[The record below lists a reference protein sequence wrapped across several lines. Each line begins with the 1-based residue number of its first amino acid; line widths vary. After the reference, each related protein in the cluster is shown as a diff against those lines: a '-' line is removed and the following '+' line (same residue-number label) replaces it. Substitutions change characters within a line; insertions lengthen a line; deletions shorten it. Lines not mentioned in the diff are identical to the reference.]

1 MALVPPHWRYC
12 SRGTDYVNGWS
23 LMAKVSLEDLI
34 VSQSAHD
41 EQPGIIEAL
50 LSTIDS
56 IFTNNRMLQRSRLSP
71 RHIRG
76 VARVVGTQAFMRAR
90 FLKKFNPV
98 IDDNGEIT
106 TSSVDNRVLT
116 AVTDSMLAGRIS
128 LEGKSRDEIIRIFQA
143 VGGTVQEESTGR
155 NGGIL
160 GRFDY

>member
-1 MALVPPHWRYC
+1 
-12 SRGTDYVNGWS
+12 
-23 LMAKVSLEDLI
+23 MAKVSLEDLI
-34 VSQSAHD
+34 VSQSNHE

-98 IDDNGEIT
+98 IDDDGEIT

-143 VGGTVQEESTGR
+143 VGGTVEQTEPEK
-155 NGGIL
+155 GGL
-160 GRFDY
+160 FRRYDY

>member
-1 MALVPPHWRYC
+1 
-12 SRGTDYVNGWS
+12 
-23 LMAKVSLEDLI
+23 MAKVSLEDLI
-34 VSQSAHD
+34 VSQSNHE

-56 IFTNNRMLQRSRLSP
+56 IFTNNRMLQRSRLSA

-76 VARVVGTQAFMRAR
+76 VARVVGTQTFMRAR
-90 FLKKFNPV
+90 FLKKFDPV
-98 IDDNGEIT
+98 IDNDGEIT

-143 VGGTVQEESTGR
+143 VGGSAQEEPVGR
-155 NGGIL
+155 SGGIL

>member
-1 MALVPPHWRYC
+1 
-12 SRGTDYVNGWS
+12 
-23 LMAKVSLEDLI
+23 MAKVSLEDLI
-34 VSQSAHD
+34 VSQSNHD
-41 EQPGIIEAL
+41 DQPGIIEAL

-143 VGGTVQEESTGR
+143 VGGTVQEEPAGR
-155 NGGIL
+155 SGGIL

>member
-1 MALVPPHWRYC
+1 MA
-12 SRGTDYVNGWS
+12 N
-23 LMAKVSLEDLI
+23 VSLEDLI
-34 VSQSAHD
+34 VSQSPSD

-76 VARVVGTQAFMRAR
+76 VSKVVGTQAFMRSR

-116 AVTDSMLAGRIS
+116 AVTDTMLAGRIS
-128 LEGKSRDEIIRIFQA
+128 LDGKSRDEIIRIFQS
-143 VGGTVQEESTGR
+143 VGGTVQEEPTGR
-155 NGGIL
+155 GGGIL

>member
-1 MALVPPHWRYC
+1 M
-12 SRGTDYVNGWS
+12 S
-23 LMAKVSLEDLI
+23 KISLEDLI
-34 VSQSAHD
+34 VSQSNHE

-56 IFTNNRMLQRSRLSP
+56 IFTNNRMLQRSRLSH

-76 VARVVGTQAFMRAR
+76 VSKVVGTQAFLRSR
-90 FLKKFNPV
+90 LLKQYNPV
-98 IDDNGEIT
+98 IDDDGEFT

-116 AVTDSMLAGRIS
+116 AVTDTMLAGRIS

-143 VGGTVQEESTGR
+143 VGGSAQEEPVGR
-155 NGGIL
+155 SGGIL

>member
-1 MALVPPHWRYC
+1 M
-12 SRGTDYVNGWS
+12 S
-23 LMAKVSLEDLI
+23 KVSLEDLI
-34 VSQSAHD
+34 VSQSNHD

-56 IFTNNRMLQRSRLSP
+56 IFTNNRMLQRSRLSA

-76 VARVVGTQAFMRAR
+76 VARVIGTQAFMRTR
-90 FLKKFNPV
+90 FLKRFNPV
-98 IDDNGEIT
+98 IDDDGEIT

-128 LEGKSRDEIIRIFQA
+128 LEGKSRDELIRIFQA
-143 VGGTVQEESTGR
+143 VGGTVKEEPDGR
-155 NGGIL
+155 GGGIL

>member
-1 MALVPPHWRYC
+1 M
-12 SRGTDYVNGWS
+12 SKIN
-23 LMAKVSLEDLI
+23 LEDLI
-34 VSQSAHD
+34 VSQSNHD
-41 EQPGIIEAL
+41 DQPGIIEAL

-56 IFTNNRMLQRSRLSP
+56 IFTNSRMLQRSRLSH

-76 VARVVGTQAFMRAR
+76 VSKVVGTQSFLRAR
-90 FLKKFNPV
+90 LLKRYNPV
-98 IDDNGEIT
+98 INDDGEFT

-116 AVTDSMLAGRIS
+116 AVTDTMLAGRIS

-143 VGGTVQEESTGR
+143 VGGTVQEESAGR

>member
-1 MALVPPHWRYC
+1 
-12 SRGTDYVNGWS
+12 
-23 LMAKVSLEDLI
+23 MAKVSLEDLI
-34 VSQSAHD
+34 VSQSVHD
-41 EQPGIIEAL
+41 DQPGIIEAL

-90 FLKKFNPV
+90 FLKKYNPV
-98 IDDNGEIT
+98 LDENGEFT
-106 TSSVDNRVLT
+106 TSSVDNRVLN

-128 LEGKSRDEIIRIFQA
+128 LDGKSRDEIIRIFQA
-143 VGGTVQEESTGR
+143 VGGTVERTEPEKS
-155 NGGIL
+155 GIL

>member
-1 MALVPPHWRYC
+1 M
-12 SRGTDYVNGWS
+12 S
-23 LMAKVSLEDLI
+23 KISLEDLI
-34 VSQSAHD
+34 VSQSNHD

-76 VARVVGTQAFMRAR
+76 VSKVVGTQAFLRSR
-90 FLKKFNPV
+90 FLKRFNPV

-116 AVTDSMLAGRIS
+116 AITDSMLAGRIS

-143 VGGTVQEESTGR
+143 VGGTVKEEPDGR
-155 NGGIL
+155 GGGIL

>member
-1 MALVPPHWRYC
+1 M
-12 SRGTDYVNGWS
+12 TKIN
-23 LMAKVSLEDLI
+23 LEDLI
-34 VSQSAHD
+34 VSQSND
-41 EQPGIIEAL
+41 DDQPGIIEAL

-56 IFTNNRMLQRSRLSP
+56 IFTNSRMLQRSRLSP

-76 VARVVGTQAFMRAR
+76 VSKVVGTQSFLRAR
-90 FLKKFNPV
+90 LLKRYNPV
-98 IDDNGEIT
+98 INDDGEFT

-116 AVTDSMLAGRIS
+116 AVTDTMLAGRIS

-143 VGGTVQEESTGR
+143 VGGTVQEESAGR

>member
-1 MALVPPHWRYC
+1 M
-12 SRGTDYVNGWS
+12 S
-23 LMAKVSLEDLI
+23 KISLEDLI
-34 VSQSAHD
+34 VSQSNND

-76 VARVVGTQAFMRAR
+76 VARVVGTQAFMRSR

-116 AVTDSMLAGRIS
+116 SVTDSMLAGRIS

-143 VGGTVQEESTGR
+143 VGGTVERTEPEK
-155 NGGIL
+155 GGIL

>member
-1 MALVPPHWRYC
+1 M
-12 SRGTDYVNGWS
+12 S
-23 LMAKVSLEDLI
+23 KISLEDLI
-34 VSQSAHD
+34 VSPTNHD
-41 EQPGIIEAL
+41 DQPGIIEAL

-56 IFTNNRMLQRSRLSP
+56 IFTNSRMLQRSRLSP

-76 VARVVGTQAFMRAR
+76 VSKVVGTQAFLRAR
-90 FLKKFNPV
+90 LLKRYNPV
-98 IDDNGEIT
+98 INDDGEFT

-116 AVTDSMLAGRIS
+116 AVTDTMLAGRIS

-143 VGGTVQEESTGR
+143 VGGTVQEESAAR

>member
-1 MALVPPHWRYC
+1 
-12 SRGTDYVNGWS
+12 
-23 LMAKVSLEDLI
+23 MAKVSLEDLI
-34 VSQSAHD
+34 VSQSNHE

-56 IFTNNRMLQRSRLSP
+56 IFTNNRMLQRSRLSA

-98 IDDNGEIT
+98 IDNDGEIT

-143 VGGTVQEESTGR
+143 VGGTVEQTEPEK
-155 NGGIL
+155 GGL
-160 GRFDY
+160 FRRYDY

>member
-1 MALVPPHWRYC
+1 
-12 SRGTDYVNGWS
+12 
-23 LMAKVSLEDLI
+23 MAKVSLEDLI
-34 VSQSAHD
+34 VSQSNHD
-41 EQPGIIEAL
+41 DQPGIIEAL

-56 IFTNNRMLQRSRLSP
+56 IFTNSRMLQRSRLSP

-76 VARVVGTQAFMRAR
+76 VSKVVGTQAFLRAR
-90 FLKKFNPV
+90 LLKRYNPV
-98 IDDNGEIT
+98 IDADGEFT

-116 AVTDSMLAGRIS
+116 AITDTMLAGRIS

-143 VGGTVQEESTGR
+143 VGGTVQEEPTGR

>member
-1 MALVPPHWRYC
+1 
-12 SRGTDYVNGWS
+12 
-23 LMAKVSLEDLI
+23 MAKVSLEDII
-34 VSQSAHD
+34 VSQSNHE

-90 FLKKFNPV
+90 FLKNFNPV
-98 IDDNGEIT
+98 IDNDGEIT

-155 NGGIL
+155 SGGIL

>member
-1 MALVPPHWRYC
+1 
-12 SRGTDYVNGWS
+12 
-23 LMAKVSLEDLI
+23 MAKVSLEDLI
-34 VSQSAHD
+34 VSQSNHE

-98 IDDNGEIT
+98 IDDDGEIT

-116 AVTDSMLAGRIS
+116 AVTDTMLAGRIS

-143 VGGTVQEESTGR
+143 VGGTVEQTEPEK
-155 NGGIL
+155 GGL
-160 GRFDY
+160 FRRYDY

>member
-1 MALVPPHWRYC
+1 M
-12 SRGTDYVNGWS
+12 S
-23 LMAKVSLEDLI
+23 KISLEDLI
-34 VSQSAHD
+34 VSQTNHD
-41 EQPGIIEAL
+41 DQPGIIEAL

-56 IFTNNRMLQRSRLSP
+56 IFTNSRMLQRSRLSH

-76 VARVVGTQAFMRAR
+76 VSKVVGTQSFLRAR
-90 FLKKFNPV
+90 LLKRYNPV
-98 IDDNGEIT
+98 INDDGEFT

-116 AVTDSMLAGRIS
+116 AVTDTMLAGRIS

-143 VGGTVQEESTGR
+143 VGGTVQEESAGR

>member
-1 MALVPPHWRYC
+1 M
-12 SRGTDYVNGWS
+12 S
-23 LMAKVSLEDLI
+23 KISLEDLI
-34 VSQSAHD
+34 VTQSNHD
-41 EQPGIIEAL
+41 DQPGIIEAL

-56 IFTNNRMLQRSRLSP
+56 IFTNSRMLQRSRLSP

-76 VARVVGTQAFMRAR
+76 VSKVVGTQSFLRAR
-90 FLKKFNPV
+90 LLKRYNPV
-98 IDDNGEIT
+98 INDDGEFT

-116 AVTDSMLAGRIS
+116 AVTDTMLAGRIS

-143 VGGTVQEESTGR
+143 VGGTVQEESAGR